1 MAQAASGMGEHSECE
16 EGERKSPRLVEEGTV
31 PVQKDVT
38 GRAGDV
44 TGRAGDDEGECVTW
58 SGSCSSEL
66 KQTDTRWQ

>member
-1 MAQAASGMGEHSECE
+1 MAQAALGVGEHAECE
-16 EGERKSPRLVEEGTV
+16 EGERKSPRLVEKGTV
-31 PVQKDVT
+31 PVQK
-38 GRAGDV
+38 DV